1 MKRTTR
7 FFKALSD
14 RTRLQI
20 LWLLFR
26 RGHASIHDIERI
38 LGIPQAR
45 ASGHL
50 KYLLNAGVIMNRP
63 DLQGPR
69 YRVMQQTDPF
79 RRATLEGLKC
89 RLCEPGIAAHLE
101 PRLNQ

>member
-20 LWLLFR
+20 LWLIFHE
-26 RGHASIHDIERI
+26 GQASTTDIERV
-38 LGIPQAR
+38 LGISETR

-50 KYLLNAGVIMNRP
+50 KYLLNAGVIVNRP
-63 DLQGPR
+63 DMQDPS
-69 YRVMQQTDPF
+69 YKVMRQTDPF
-79 RRATLEGLKC
+79 RRDTIEGLRC
-89 RLCEPGIAAHLE
+89 RLCQADVSAQLE
-101 PRLNQ
+101 QKLKG